1 MRFGFRLSKQ
11 LLFGSKAPFEP
22 HLGEFALLRGLTD
35 GQILLGE
42 LVVSHHNNTKAKV
55 IVNSKSKISCNG
67 FINRNRALSGD
78 RVYVKL
84 DEYVVESECDTVED
98 PLSGISTHGLTQVAE
113 QAEASGDKCCKVV
126 GIESRA
132 EQRFVSRVK
141 PGETLV
147 QPRDTRFPAMRPD
160 TDLGAP
166 ETSLGIFKFKS
177 WAEMDHMPDCTLH
190 RMLGKEG
197 SFDAEDDASLELK
210 GLLSDPYPA
219 QTELNLRNQYPD
231 TKSVIESEL
240 HRRADFRKDRVFSV
254 DPPTAKD
261 LDDAISIKRIGE
273 DEWEIGV
280 HVADVSHF
288 VPSNSSLDE
297 EASMRATSV
306 YLPRKVYPMLPAH
319 LSENLCSLLPGQDR
333 LAVSVI
339 FNLNRAGDLIGTPQF
354 TKSIIKSVARL
365 GYDEVDAAM
374 RVRAK
379 VDDIPSEILADVEV
393 LMDLTG
399 KLRAKRIANG
409 SVTLDDRNGQE
420 ISFEFLSSPQT
431 FPVSVRVDQ
440 PASIKPGRHD
450 SHTMIEELMVLTNKI
465 VAERLC
471 DSSVIPIVRRHYDSE
486 DAVVAAGRIFLSKCD
501 IDQESLDSIQGV
513 NELLIL
519 ARSRLSPSMMAAF
532 THSILGEFNRAEYVV
547 AGEESNGLSHWG
559 VGANRYM
566 HFTSPIRRYA
576 DLIVH
581 RKLAEIFGW
590 STVGSSD
597 EAKVSEQIKRCNQ
610 NSKAAKEA
618 ERDNKQFYFA
628 TLVKSF
634 GNHGMWIESIVK
646 DLIRPDSSRNI
657 KGSISFFLPLTGEHK
672 SQSLES
678 LGLELL
684 DTIMHET
691 DGSVLSF
698 KVIDKQGNER
708 MIKSFESLKVR
719 AVVKNPSASIPRVHI
734 RIDDVPVAPR
744 TSRRKK

>member
-1 MRFGFRLSKQ
+1 MRSGFRVTKQ
-11 LLFGSKAPFEP
+11 LLFGNKGPFEP
-22 HLGEFALLRGLTD
+22 HIPELSLLRGLAD
-35 GQILLGE
+35 GQILSGE
-42 LVVSHHNNTKAKV
+42 LFVSHHNNTKAKV
-55 IVNSKSKISCNG
+55 VVNSKSKISCDG

-84 DEYVVESECDTVED
+84 DETSTDEHVETVSDSSLENETSGLMQVVE
-98 PLSGISTHGLTQVAE
+98 
-113 QAEASGDKCCKVV
+113 QADASADKSCKVV
-126 GIESRA
+126 GIEKRA
-132 EQRFVSRVK
+132 DQRFVSRLR
-141 PGETLV
+141 PGDALV

-160 TDLGAP
+160 SDHGLS

-177 WAEMDHMPDCTLH
+177 WAETDHMPDCTLH

-210 GLLSDPYPA
+210 GLLSDPYPK
-219 QTELNLRNQYPD
+219 QMELDLRNQYPD
-231 TKSVIESEL
+231 TRSVIESEL
-240 HRRADFRKDRVFSV
+240 HRRADFREDRVFSV
-254 DPPTAKD
+254 DPSSARD
-261 LDDAISIKRIGE
+261 LDDAISIKRRSK

-288 VPSNSSLDE
+288 VLPDSALDE
-297 EASMRATSV
+297 EASTRATSV

-319 LSENLCSLLPGQDR
+319 LSENLCSLLPGEDR

-339 FNLNRAGDLIGTPQF
+339 FHL
-354 TKSIIKSVARL
+354 KSSGELVGLPSFAKSVINSKARL
-365 GYDEVDAAM
+365 AYEDVDTVI
-374 RVRAK
+374 RGHTK
-379 VDDIPSEILADVEV
+379 DIPKEIVSDLKV

-399 KLRAKRIANG
+399 KLRAKRIASG

-420 ISFEFLSSPQT
+420 ISFEFLSAPQSY
-431 FPVSVRVDQ
+431 PISVRVDQ
-440 PASIKPGRHD
+440 SSVCEPGEHD

-465 VAERLC
+465 VAEKLC
-471 DSSVIPIVRRHYDSE
+471 DSSAIPVVRRHFDSE
-486 DAVVAAGRIFLSKCD
+486 EAVVEAGRVFLIKCGILRCD
-501 IDQESLDSIQGV
+501 VDSIQSV
-513 NELLIL
+513 NNLLSF
-519 ARSRLSPSMMAAF
+519 ARSRLKPSMIAAL

-547 AGEESNGLSHWG
+547 AGTQSSGLSHWG

-590 STVGSSD
+590 DKISTSD
-597 EAKVSEQIKRCNQ
+597 ELKVFEQIKRCNQ
-610 NSKAAKEA
+610 NSKGAKEA

-634 GNHGMWIESIVK
+634 GNHGMWVESIVK
-646 DLIRPDSSRNI
+646 DLIRPDPARNI
-657 KGSISFFLPLTGEHK
+657 KGSISFFLPLTGENK

-678 LGLELL
+678 LGLEFLEAL
-684 DTIMHET
+684 TADI

-698 KVIDKQGNER
+698 KVKDKEGKER
-708 MIKSFESLKVR
+708 TIKSFESLKVR

-734 RIDDVPVAPR
+734 RIDDVPVTPR
-744 TSRRKK
+744 NLKRRK